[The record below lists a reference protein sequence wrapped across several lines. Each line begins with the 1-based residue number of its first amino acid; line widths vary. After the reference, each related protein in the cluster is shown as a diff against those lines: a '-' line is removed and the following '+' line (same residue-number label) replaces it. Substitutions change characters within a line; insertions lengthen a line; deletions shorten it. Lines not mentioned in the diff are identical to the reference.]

1 MIGIS
6 DDYLNGQQN
15 EMDSEP
21 EKITKLTSAER
32 LLTTAVDL
40 FFDGGDML
48 AIHVLSSA
56 AHEVLHV
63 PLKKQGKK
71 ASLLKDSGMVRPGKI
86 KEFHDILHET
96 QNFLKHGAKDPNAI
110 LEYYEAETPFWLF
123 DAMQLYSQ
131 LTGSL
136 KYKKF
141 ALFVLWFKLEHKGML
156 EDRARESLESA
167 AINAEFVKNNFKR
180 LLKNPNQSGLAGLL

>member
-1 MIGIS
+1 
-6 DDYLNGQQN
+6 
-15 EMDSEP
+15 MDSEP
-21 EKITKLTSAER
+21 EKITKQASAER
-32 LLTTAVDL
+32 LLMTAVDL
-40 FFDGGDML
+40 FFDDGDML

-71 ASLLKDSGMVRPGKI
+71 ASLLKDSGMVRPEKL
-86 KEFHDILHET
+86 KEFHDFVNQT

-110 LEYYEAETPFWLF
+110 LEYYKAETPFLLF
-123 DAMQLYSQ
+123 DAMHLYSQ

-141 ALFVLWFKLEHKGML
+141 ALFVLWFELEHKGIL
-156 EDRARESLESA
+156 EDQVRNLLESA
-167 AINAEFVKNNFKR
+167 SLNGAFVKDNFKS
-180 LLKNPNQSGLAGLL
+180 LLNNPNQAGLAGLL